1 MADRYI
7 RQYFS
12 HSCLSAECGVLR
24 QVGQQD
30 KIRCKN
36 EDIFSLHI
44 KEGD

>member
-7 RQYFS
+7 RPIFVDK
-12 HSCLSAECGVLR
+12 CTAECGVIR

-36 EDIFSLHI
+36 DDILSLHI